1 MDTTLTGHHL
11 LFAKRTLGSIPGQ
24 SRDRLR
30 HRLVPDNCLRVALN
44 RLVRY
49 RTKKALLTL
58 RPAQRQD

>member
-11 LFAKRTLGSIPGQ
+11 LFAKRTPGSIPGR

-30 HRLVPDNCLRVALN
+30 HRLLPDNCARVALN

-49 RTKKALLTL
+49 RTKKVAHLVL
-58 RPAQRQD
+58 QWS